1 MLLNKFVRVTPF
13 SQCLR
18 GIVPVKQLKP
28 IFTPHDKTM
37 KRFFG
42 IDIPEGP
49 KIPQGTKF
57 TDTHEWLLSDKGIVT
72 IGITN
77 YAQLQLGD
85 LVYAELS
92 EKGRSLKKGEV
103 LCLLESVKA
112 ASEVYVPCSGEI
124 VDVNTE
130 LESKPELINK
140 SPYGD
145 GWIAKMRIEDDYNVE
160 KMMDEKQYDEFLEK
174 N

>member
-1 MLLNKFVRVTPF
+1 MLLNKFVRVASF

-18 GIVPVKQLKP
+18 GITPATHFRP

-37 KRFFG
+37 KQFFG
-42 IDIPEGP
+42 IGIPEGP

-57 TDTHEWLLSDKGIVT
+57 TETHEWLLSDKDIVT
-72 IGITN
+72 IGITD
-77 YAQLQLGD
+77 YAQSQLGD

-92 EKGRSLKKGEV
+92 EKGGTLNKGQV

-145 GWIAKMRIEDDYNVE
+145 GWIAKMRVEDGFTIE
-160 KMMDEKQYDEFLEK
+160 KMMDEKKYDEFLEK

>member
-1 MLLNKFVRVTPF
+1 MLINKFLRATPF
-13 SQCLR
+13 SKCL
-18 GIVPVKQLKP
+18 IPVVQSRP
-28 IFTPHDKTM
+28 IFTPHEIPI

-42 IDIPEGP
+42 IGIPESP
-49 KIPQGTKF
+49 KVPNGTKF
-57 TDTHEWLLSDKGIVT
+57 TETHEWLLSDKDIVT

-85 LVYAELS
+85 LVYAELG
-92 EKGRSLKKGEV
+92 EKGRNLKKGDV

-112 ASEVYVPCSGEI
+112 ASEVYAPFSGEI
-124 VDVNTE
+124 VDVNNE

-140 SPYGD
+140 SPCGD
-145 GWIAKMRIEDDYNVE
+145 GWIAKMRIEDKEIIEEMMEE
-160 KMMDEKQYDEFLEK
+160 KKYEEFLDK